1 MSRINIDAVQKGLI
15 LDEPIYTKTGA
26 LLLPRGTVLD
36 ERRIHFLKNLG
47 VEWVEVTS
55 KLARKSAKGASGRL
69 TRTTAGAGDHENA
82 PDGAGSVHDQEPPE
96 ERAFYDLLRED
107 LLLQVNSA
115 VIHYSQQG
123 SHDREMSDLLALFG
137 GLLRERNRINH
148 LLEMKSTDAFTFK
161 HAVNVAVLAVLT
173 GLAMRLSEESL
184 RMVALGGLL
193 HDIGKKKVPPE
204 VLFADGALSPE
215 SRRRI
220 EEHTEHGYDTLVRDT
235 ALPEEIA
242 LMALQHHE
250 RLDGSGYPRRLQGK
264 QIHLF
269 SQLVGVA
276 DVFEAMTSTRNH
288 RPGYNPVEIVEYLMG
303 ASGTLFPER
312 IVKAL
317 LDSITIYRIG
327 SAVQLSNGE
336 TGIVVKANPQ
346 LPSRPVV
353 RIVFDERRMPMRH
366 EHTVDLS
373 QPSHTTLCIVR
384 SYG

>member
-1 MSRINIDAVQKGLI
+1 MSRITVDAVQKGLI

-36 ERRIHFLKNLG
+36 ERHIHFLKNLG
-47 VEWVEVTS
+47 VESVEVTT
-55 KLARKSAKGASGRL
+55 KLARKNAKAANGRL
-69 TRTTAGAGDHENA
+69 TRAAAGANEEKSH
-82 PDGAGSVHDQEPPE
+82 DGTPALRDQEPPE
-96 ERAFYDLLRED
+96 TKAFYDLLRED
-107 LLLQVNSA
+107 LLVQVNSA
-115 VIHYSQQG
+115 IVHYSQEG
-123 SHDREMSDLLALFG
+123 SHDRELGDLLTLFG
-137 GLLRERNRINH
+137 DLFQEHNRVQH
-148 LLEMKSTDAFTFK
+148 LLEVKSTDAFTFK
-161 HAVNVAVLAVLT
+161 HCVNVAVLAVLT
-173 GLAMRLSEESL
+173 GLTMRLSEDSL

-204 VLFADGALSPE
+204 ILFAEGALSPE

-242 LMALQHHE
+242 LIALQHHE
-250 RLDGSGYPRRLQGK
+250 RLDGSGYPRRLQGD

-276 DVFEAMTSTRNH
+276 DVFEAMTSTRNY
-288 RPGYNPVEIVEYLMG
+288 RPGFNPVEIVEYLMG
-303 ASGTLFPER
+303 ASSTLFPER

-327 SAVQLSNGE
+327 SAVQLSNGA
-336 TGIVVKANPQ
+336 TGVVVKANAK

-353 RIVFDERRMPMRH
+353 RIVFDDRRMPLRH
-366 EHTVDLS
+366 EHVVDLS
-373 QPSHTTLCIVR
+373 QPAHTTLCIVR
-384 SYG
+384 SFG